1 MKKKLIPLIVLL
13 FLGISSCKN
22 PTQEVKVT
30 EPHSN
35 QLTFKSSK
43 ELVSAAKKEIKQ
55 IMLEQLKTQL
65 QDSGYYVIDVRE
77 KSEYIEGNIP
87 GSILIP
93 RGFLEFKIGKEEFWE
108 DKTLKMPTHDQ
119 KIILYCKSGGRGSLA
134 TKSLQ
139 EMGYTN
145 VINLDGGY
153 LNWISTYPSEVLE
166 EN

>member
-1 MKKKLIPLIVLL
+1 MKKKILPLIVLL
-13 FLGISSCKN
+13 FLEILSCKN

-30 EPHSN
+30 EPVST
-35 QLTFKSSK
+35 QVAFKNSK
-43 ELVSAAKKEIKQ
+43 ELVLSAKKEINQ
-55 IMLEQLKTQL
+55 IIPEQLKIQL

-77 KSEYIEGNIP
+77 KSEHTKGNIP

-93 RGFLEFKIGKEEFWE
+93 RGLLEFKIGSDEFWE
-108 DKTLKMPTHDQ
+108 NKELKMPNNDQ
-119 KIILYCKSGGRGSLA
+119 KIVLYCKSGGRGTLA

-153 LNWISTYPSEVLE
+153 LNWVSIYPSEAPE
-166 EN
+166 